1 MTSTFSGMEIALRG
15 LTAARLSMGVV
26 SHNVANAEV
35 PGYSRQRVDLR
46 AAAPWAYP
54 GLGIGANPA
63 QVGQGVEVRSISR
76 VRDLLLDRQYRTE
89 VGYRSAYDVRRTF
102 LEKLET
108 ALADTEGSGLSLVL
122 DRFFHAWQDLSLD
135 AENLSVRQEVLG
147 YAEQLVDLFHHVGDS
162 FTALSQDARDL
173 LRFRVEEVNAL
184 VREIADLNREI
195 ARITPHGYTPNDLY
209 DERDRLLDRLAQLVD
224 VEVEWAD
231 DGTVRV
237 RFAGGIPLVEGG
249 NSGILTVDGDKVYVT
264 DARGV
269 PFADAAGNSLPLRVG
284 SSFAPGV
291 LARGEIAEAL
301 HLLEDVLPAYA
312 ARYESLLRGLAEA
325 VNAAHRSGFDLEGN
339 PGEDFF
345 VFAPPGS
352 SGDLHA
358 VFVNPRIADHPE
370 RIAAAREAGGA
381 GDGRNARAIAELAER
396 PIPFEAPDGT
406 VAEMRVKDAY
416 AAIFGELATDVQ
428 RSQLLAETKASI
440 VRFIDERR
448 QSASGVSLDEEMA
461 RLLSFQHMYTAAAR
475 ALTAMDE
482 AIDTVIHRL
491 GLVGR

>member
-195 ARITPHGYTPNDLY
+195 ARITPHGYAPNDLY

-224 VEVEWAD
+224 VEVAGEAFLPSCTRRRRGGGEVPVRAREGLCRAERARP
-231 DGTVRV
+231 DGALRGCGRFGALPDLPGRGRRVRV
-237 RFAGGIPLVEGG
+237 RRGIRRGRGRGEGRGKTRARSPLRRRRNGNECLHAFARQPFVSVRTEEKGNKGPKEGGIP
-249 NSGILTVDGDKVYVT
+249 
-264 DARGV
+264 
-269 PFADAAGNSLPLRVG
+269 PSLPRVDELPDDADVEEG
-284 SSFAPGV
+284 ASLVAKGLFGAKPKPR
-291 LARGEIAEAL
+291 AICA
-301 HLLEDVLPAYA
+301 VLP
-312 ARYESLLRGLAEA
+312 SP
-325 VNAAHRSGFDLEGN
+325 VLEGD
-339 PGEDFF
+339 PA
-345 VFAPPGS
+345 VRATP
-352 SGDLHA
+352 SG
-358 VFVNPRIADHPE
+358 
-370 RIAAAREAGGA
+370 
-381 GDGRNARAIAELAER
+381 R
-396 PIPFEAPDGT
+396 PW
-406 VAEMRVKDAY
+406 
-416 AAIFGELATDVQ
+416 
-428 RSQLLAETKASI
+428 
-440 VRFIDERR
+440 RR
-448 QSASGVSLDEEMA
+448 CA
-461 RLLSFQHMYTAAAR
+461 
-475 ALTAMDE
+475 
-482 AIDTVIHRL
+482 
-491 GLVGR
+491 